1 MLLELLNAF
10 CMSMK
15 TFFVTLLAS
24 IWISAFAQ
32 VEPEIKNWSLQ
43 ECIEYAVD
51 NNLTVKSQTIQTA
64 IDQENYLQ
72 AKQAWYPNLN
82 AQVSFNNGWGLNTNP
97 VTNVNTTEYTGQNSY
112 WIGTN
117 VPIYNGGRIHNQTKQ
132 GEINYEASQLDLEKA
147 KNDLALAVALDYV
160 NVLLNKEQLRVAIEQ
175 RDITEQQ
182 VERTGKLVQA
192 GSSPQGEL
200 FEIEAQLAQEEQNVI
215 ITRNNVNLGLLQ
227 LAQRLQLE
235 DYTTFD
241 IESPELDMPEA
252 TLLNISAYEIYQTAI
267 NTQPDLPAA
276 EARVSSAS
284 LEKKVASSGYMP
296 SLSASS
302 NFSTFWT
309 NRLTTNPITGEEN
322 TFGDQLSNNWNTSLG
337 LNLSVPIMNR
347 RQNKSNVNR
356 AHLRYL
362 NSVNNREQVKN
373 QLLQRIQ
380 QAHADA
386 VAALETFYASEKS
399 VKSSR
404 EAFKYTEERYNVGV
418 VNVVDYNVAK
428 NNLTRAES
436 TMLRAKYDY
445 LFKLRVLEFY
455 YGNIQ
460 LR

>member
-1 MLLELLNAF
+1 MG
-10 CMSMK
+10 
-15 TFFVTLLAS
+15 
-24 IWISAFAQ
+24 FAQ
-32 VEPEIKNWSLQ
+32 VEQDSKIWSL
-43 ECIEYAVD
+43 EDCIEYAID
-51 NNLTVKSQTIQTA
+51 NNLTVRSQTIQTA

-82 AQVSFNNGWGLNTNP
+82 GQVSFSNGWGLNTNP

-112 WIGTN
+112 WVGTN

-132 GEINYEASQLDLEKA
+132 GEVNYQASQLDLEKS
-147 KNDLALAVALDYV
+147 KNDLSLAVALDYV

-175 RDITEQQ
+175 RDITQQQ
-182 VERTGKLVQA
+182 VDRTSKLVDA
-192 GSSPQGEL
+192 GSSPRGEL
-200 FEIEAQLAQEEQNVI
+200 YEIEAQLAQEEQNVI
-215 ITRNNVNLGLLQ
+215 VTRNNVNLGLLQ

-241 IESPELDMPEA
+241 IQSPELELPEA
-252 TLLNISAYEIYQTAI
+252 TLLNITAYEIYQTAL

-276 EARVSSAS
+276 DARVMSAE
-284 LEKKVASSGYMP
+284 LDKKVAAAGYMP

-337 LNLSVPIMNR
+337 FNLSVPILNR

-356 AHLRYL
+356 SHLRYL

-380 QAHADA
+380 QSHADA
-386 VAALETFYASEKS
+386 VAALETYYASEKS

-436 TMLRAKYDY
+436 SMLRAKYDY